1 MRASEQQQ
9 PLNVVLA
16 EDGVLLRE
24 GLVGLLERF
33 GHRVSAAVG
42 DADALRAA
50 VTEHTPDIVVTDV
63 RMPPGLAD
71 DGLRAAVEL
80 RAARPGLPV
89 LVLSQYVQRSYAADL
104 LDSGDGSAVGYLLKD
119 RVGQVEQ
126 FRDAVVTVASG
137 GTVVDPEVVRQLLR
151 RRRDPL
157 EALTPREREVLG
169 LVAEGKSNGA
179 IARELVVSEAAVG
192 KHIGNILAKLDLPPA
207 EETHRRVLAVLAYL
221 RG

>member
-1 MRASEQQQ
+1 MSGES
-9 PLNVVLA
+9 LKIVLA

-24 GLVGLLERF
+24 GLVGLLTRF
-33 GHRVSAAVG
+33 GHRVVAAVG
-42 DADALRAA
+42 DADELRRA
-50 VTEHTPDIVVTDV
+50 VAVHDPDVVVTDV

-80 RAARPGLPV
+80 RAARPDLPV

-104 LDSGDGSAVGYLLKD
+104 LDSGDGGGVGYLLKD

-126 FRDAVVTVASG
+126 FLDAVVTVAAG

-157 EALTPREREVLG
+157 AALTPREREVLG

-179 IARELVVSEAAVG
+179 VARELVVSEAAVG
-192 KHIGNILAKLDLPPA
+192 KHIGNILGKLDLPPA
-207 EETHRRVLAVLAYL
+207 EDTHRRVLAVLAYL

>member
-1 MRASEQQQ
+1 MSLAVR
-9 PLNVVLA
+9 PLRVVLA

-24 GLVGLLERF
+24 GLIGLLARF
-33 GHRVSAAVG
+33 GHEVVAAVG

-50 VTEHTPDIVVTDV
+50 VAVHEPDVVVTDV
-63 RMPPGLAD
+63 RMPPGFQD
-71 DGLRAAVEL
+71 EGLRAAVAL
-80 RAARPGLPV
+80 RAERPALPV

-104 LDSGDGSAVGYLLKD
+104 LDAGDGRGVGYLLKD
-119 RVGQVEQ
+119 RVGQVEE
-126 FRDAVVTVASG
+126 FLDALARVADG

-169 LVAEGKSNGA
+169 LVAEGRSNGS
-179 IARELVVSEAAVG
+179 IARRLVVTEAAVG

-207 EETHRRVLAVLAYL
+207 EDTHRRVLAVLTYL
-221 RG
+221 KA